1 MTKKVGRYIF
11 LLVALALASVTF
23 VGRSA
28 KAAPGGAAFYA
39 DEDQPHME
47 AAMQH
52 LRQAQEELQ
61 RATSD
66 KGGHRVRAVEFIKQ
80 AQSEINAGMHF
91 DDRH

>member
-1 MTKKVGRYIF
+1 MAKKIGRYMF

-28 KAAPGGAAFYA
+28 KASPGGAFFV

-61 RATSD
+61 RGTKD
-66 KGGHRVRAVEFIKQ
+66 KGGHRVRAIEFVKQ
-80 AQSEINAGMHF
+80 AENEVQAGMHF

>member
-1 MTKKVGRYIF
+1 MAKKIGRYMF

-28 KAAPGGAAFYA
+28 KAAPSGAFFV

-66 KGGHRVRAVEFIKQ
+66 KGGHRVRAIEFVKQ
-80 AQSEINAGMHF
+80 AESEVQAGMHF

>member
-1 MTKKVGRYIF
+1 MAKKIGRYMF
-11 LLVALALASVTF
+11 LLVALALGSVTF
-23 VGRSA
+23 VGNSA
-28 KAAPGGAAFYA
+28 KAAPGGAFFV

-52 LRQAQEELQ
+52 LRQAQEELE

-66 KGGHRVRAVEFIKQ
+66 KGGHRVRAIGFIRQ
-80 AQSEINAGMHF
+80 AQGEVQAGMHF

>member
-1 MTKKVGRYIF
+1 MAKKIGRYMF

-23 VGRSA
+23 VGHSA
-28 KAAPGGAAFYA
+28 KAAPGGAFFV

-52 LRQAQEELQ
+52 LQQAQQELE
-61 RATSD
+61 RGTSD
-66 KGGHRVRAVEFIKQ
+66 KGGHRVRAIGLIKQ
-80 AQSEINAGMHF
+80 AESEVQSGMHF